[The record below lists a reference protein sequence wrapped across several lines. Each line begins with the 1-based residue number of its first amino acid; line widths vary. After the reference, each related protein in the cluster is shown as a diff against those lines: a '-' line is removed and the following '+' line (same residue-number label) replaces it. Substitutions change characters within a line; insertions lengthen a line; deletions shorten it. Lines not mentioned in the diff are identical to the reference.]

1 MIRRH
6 PAPAPAT
13 DPNHPVLLNA
23 AEVEELTRIPKS
35 TLHAWAAAR
44 DAGELV
50 DAPRHFAMSPHR
62 RLWAESDVYAWL
74 ESRHR

>member
-1 MIRRH
+1 MIRHAYVSAATSGPSH
-6 PAPAPAT
+6 PI
-13 DPNHPVLLNA
+13 LLNA

-50 DAPRHFAMSPHR
+50 DAPRHFAVSPHR